1 MDKQV
6 AFCPAPGKIVSMV
19 DAVLT
24 DFPAEE
30 WSRLT
35 ETASGFSFVQC
46 WEYGEAKARTGSWR
60 VERGA
65 FHEGGRRL
73 GVFQALLRALP
84 LGLPGG
90 LAWVNRGPLA
100 TGAEGTG
107 EMTAAMLGAL
117 ARHYVG
123 ERRHYLLVAPPLI
136 DGALA
141 PEAAHSAGFR
151 ATEWPGWASGRIDL
165 TAPLD
170 DLRRG
175 LGRTWRARLNKA
187 ERAAPDVAHGCD
199 EGLFE
204 HVLAGHARTVA
215 EKGFA
220 TTLDSR
226 FLRALQDL
234 LPPDRKMVSFVAFE
248 DAAPIGCTLFARYAS
263 TAEYIV
269 GGVTET
275 GRRRDANRV
284 LLWRALAAMKDAGLR
299 AFDMGG
305 MDDAVTPPG
314 IYEFKR
320 AMGAAPYRLEG
331 ELEAD
336 SGRLVDRLVRHRV
349 RAARARGAG

>member
-1 MDKQV
+1 
-6 AFCPAPGKIVSMV
+6 MV

-24 DFPAEE
+24 DFTPDA

-35 ETASGFSFVQC
+35 ETAPGYSFVQC
-46 WEYGEAKARTGSWR
+46 WEYGEAKARTGPWR

-65 FHEGGRRL
+65 FHENGRRI
-73 GVFQALLRALP
+73 GVFQALVRALP

-90 LAWVNRGPLA
+90 LARVNRGPLA
-100 TGAEGTG
+100 TGENRTS
-107 EMTAAMLGAL
+107 EMTAAMLNAL

-123 ERRHYLLVAPPLI
+123 ARRHYLLVAPPLI

-141 PEAAHSAGFR
+141 PEATHAAGFR

-165 TAPLD
+165 TAPLE

-175 LGRTWRARLNKA
+175 LHRSWRTRLNKA
-187 ERAAPDVAHGCD
+187 ERAAPEVAHGCD

-204 HVLAGHARTVA
+204 HVLAGQARTVA

-220 TTLDSR
+220 TTLDGR
-226 FLRALQDL
+226 FLRALQDI
-234 LPPDRKMVSFVAFE
+234 LPLERKMVSFVAFE
-248 DAAPIGCTLFARYAS
+248 DAAPIGWTLFARYAS

-269 GGVTET
+269 GGVTEI

-284 LLWRALAAMKDAGLR
+284 LLWRALAAMKDAGYRTL
-299 AFDMGG
+299 DMGG
-305 MDDAVTPPG
+305 MDDVTTPPG
-314 IYEFKR
+314 IYEFKY
-320 AMGAAPYRLEG
+320 AMGASPYRLEG

-336 SGRLVDRLVRHRV
+336 SGRLIDRLVRQRV
-349 RAARARGAG
+349 RAARARGTG

>member
-1 MDKQV
+1 MRTYIPTGGV
-6 AFCPAPGKIVSMV
+6 SRISRLHFVPRRGKIVSMV

-24 DFPAEE
+24 DSPAEE

-65 FHEGGRRL
+65 FHVGGRRL

-141 PEAAHSAGFR
+141 P
-151 ATEWPGWASGRIDL
+151 
-165 TAPLD
+165 
-170 DLRRG
+170 RG
-175 LGRTWRARLNKA
+175 GALGRV
-187 ERAAPDVAHGCD
+187 P
-199 EGLFE
+199 
-204 HVLAGHARTVA
+204 
-215 EKGFA
+215 
-220 TTLDSR
+220 
-226 FLRALQDL
+226 
-234 LPPDRKMVSFVAFE
+234 
-248 DAAPIGCTLFARYAS
+248 
-263 TAEYIV
+263 
-269 GGVTET
+269 
-275 GRRRDANRV
+275 
-284 LLWRALAAMKDAGLR
+284 
-299 AFDMGG
+299 
-305 MDDAVTPPG
+305 
-314 IYEFKR
+314 
-320 AMGAAPYRLEG
+320 
-331 ELEAD
+331 
-336 SGRLVDRLVRHRV
+336 RHRV
-349 RAARARGAG
+349 AWLGVRPYRSDGAAGRSSPRPWQNLARQAQQGRTGSARRRPRVR